1 MRFNM
6 RSKTPTD
13 FQSQCNRS
21 KYVMIEMEL
30 WKEHKS
36 KEYRTITKI
45 RASLEAWLCDLIV
58 LGIADGKRIKCNFN
72 GEWVSSITVFK
83 TKEA

>member
-1 MRFNM
+1 M
-6 RSKTPTD
+6 
-13 FQSQCNRS
+13 S
-21 KYVMIEMEL
+21 KYEIKNPDRLSRASAIDGNVMIEMEL

-58 LGIADGKRIKCNFN
+58 LGMADGKRIKCNFN
-72 GEWVSSITVFK
+72 GECINSIEVLTQ
-83 TKEA
+83 KEA